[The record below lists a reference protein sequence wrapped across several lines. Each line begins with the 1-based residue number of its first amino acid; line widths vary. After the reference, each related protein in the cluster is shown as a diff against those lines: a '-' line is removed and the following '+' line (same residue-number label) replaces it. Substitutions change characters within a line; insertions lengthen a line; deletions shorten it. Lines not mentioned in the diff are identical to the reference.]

1 MFEIPG
7 SDVVKVHITEDVV
20 QGKNS
25 PAYFRKSLTP
35 STTPVEE
42 DTNVSVEV
50 QARAEVK

>member
-20 QGKNS
+20 HGKNS
-25 PAYFRKSLTP
+25 PAYFRKSQTP
-35 STTPVEE
+35 STTPDDE
-42 DTNVSVEV
+42 DNVSVEV